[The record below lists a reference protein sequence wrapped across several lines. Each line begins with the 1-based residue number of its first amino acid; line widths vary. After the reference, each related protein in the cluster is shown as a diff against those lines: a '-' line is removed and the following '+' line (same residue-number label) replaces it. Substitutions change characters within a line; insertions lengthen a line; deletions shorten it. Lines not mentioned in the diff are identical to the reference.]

1 MNLNHFDV
9 GSSVE
14 RNKLLEG
21 KMRLAPLFLLQV
33 NVINKPGVGGLYE
46 KNHTT

>member
-21 KMRLAPLFLLQV
+21 KMKLAPLFLLQV
-33 NVINKPGVGGLYE
+33 NVINKPGVGGII
-46 KNHTT
+46 